1 MANYSFLKD
10 AKVHLVSGTDQI
22 LLDISN
28 VSFSQTFT
36 ETSYPVKTL
45 HNQSMFEGSVI
56 NKANPANFELT
67 IPALLE
73 ADLRVLFDKL
83 LDYSSFDLYIT
94 TQQDIFRLETSVITN
109 GTFLIDRVR
118 PLSLTVSGEAS
129 KLSTVAALPYTT
141 VGRSSTRT
149 YNTSGLTILLDSV
162 HLDTDVATVS
172 VEVQN
177 EVSWNPWVSVHSG
190 VLGEISYPSTYTISK
205 RILSGNISRNLNTD
219 NSSSLN
225 TSSSNSTLNIKVG
238 QNILGTFYGFEFDIA
253 SCSYTNRLQTGGI
266 FKQSYDW
273 RMTQNPTS
281 LSDVI
286 TYTTL

>member
-1 MANYSFLKD
+1 MANYSFIKD
-10 AKVHLVSGTDQI
+10 AKVYLVSGTEQV

-205 RILSGNISRNLNTD
+205 RILSGNISRHLNTD

>member
-1 MANYSFLKD
+1 MANYSFIKD
-10 AKVHLVSGTDQI
+10 AKVYLVSGTDQV

-56 NKANPANFELT
+56 NKANPANFDLT

-94 TQQDIFRLETSVITN
+94 TQQDIFKLETSVITN

-141 VGRSSTRT
+141 IGRSVTRT

-205 RILSGNISRNLNTD
+205 RILSGNISRHLNTD

>member
-1 MANYSFLKD
+1 MANYSFIKD
-10 AKVHLVSGTDQI
+10 AKVYLVSGTEQV

-56 NKANPANFELT
+56 NKANPANFDLT

-141 VGRSSTRT
+141 IGRSVTRT

-205 RILSGNISRNLNTD
+205 RILSGNISRHLNTD

>member
-205 RILSGNISRNLNTD
+205 RILSGNISRHLNTD

>member
-1 MANYSFLKD
+1 MANYSFIKD
-10 AKVHLVSGTDQI
+10 AKVYLVSGTDQV

-56 NKANPANFELT
+56 NKANPANFDLT

-94 TQQDIFRLETSVITN
+94 TQQDIFKLETSVITN

-141 VGRSSTRT
+141 VGRSVTRT

-205 RILSGNISRNLNTD
+205 RILSGNISRHLNTD

>member
-1 MANYSFLKD
+1 MANYSFIKD
-10 AKVHLVSGTDQI
+10 AKVYLVSGTEQV

-56 NKANPANFELT
+56 NKANPANFDLT

-205 RILSGNISRNLNTD
+205 RILSGNISRHLNTD

>member
-1 MANYSFLKD
+1 MANYSFIKD
-10 AKVHLVSGTDQI
+10 AKVYLVSGTEQV

-73 ADLRVLFDKL
+73 ADLRALFDKL

-141 VGRSSTRT
+141 IGRSVTRT

-205 RILSGNISRNLNTD
+205 RILSGNISRHLNTD

>member
-73 ADLRVLFDKL
+73 SDLRVLFDKL

-94 TQQDIFRLETSVITN
+94 TQQDIFKLETSVITN

-129 KLSTVAALPYTT
+129 KLSTVATLPYTT
-141 VGRSSTRT
+141 IGRSVTRT

>member
-1 MANYSFLKD
+1 MANYSFIKD
-10 AKVHLVSGTDQI
+10 AKVYLVSGTDQV

-56 NKANPANFELT
+56 NKANPANFDLT

-94 TQQDIFRLETSVITN
+94 TQQDIFKLETSVITN

-141 VGRSSTRT
+141 VGRSVTRT

-190 VLGEISYPSTYTISK
+190 VLGEISYPSTYTIRK
-205 RILSGNISRNLNTD
+205 RILSGNISRHLNTD

>member
-94 TQQDIFRLETSVITN
+94 TQQDIFKLETSVITN

-141 VGRSSTRT
+141 VGRSVTRT

-190 VLGEISYPSTYTISK
+190 VLGEISYPSTYTIRK
-205 RILSGNISRNLNTD
+205 RILSGNISRHLNTD

>member
-1 MANYSFLKD
+1 MASYSFLKD
-10 AKVHLVSGTDQI
+10 AKVYLVYGTDQI

-56 NKANPANFELT
+56 NKANPANFDLT

-73 ADLRVLFDKL
+73 NDLRVLFDRL
-83 LDYSSFDLYIT
+83 LDYSSFDLYIV

-109 GTFLIDRVR
+109 GTFLIDRLR
-118 PLSLTVSGEAS
+118 PLILTVSGESS
-129 KLSTVAALPYTT
+129 KLSTVVALPYTT
-141 VGRSSTRT
+141 IGRSSTRT

-162 HLDTDVATVS
+162 QLDTDVATVS

-177 EVSWNPWVSVHSG
+177 DVSWNPWLSVHSG
-190 VLGEISYPSTYTISK
+190 VLEGISYPSTYTISK
-205 RILSGNISRNLNTD
+205 RILSGNINRHLNSD

-225 TSSSNSTLNIKVG
+225 TSSSSSTLNIKVG
-238 QNILGTFYGFEFDIA
+238 QSILGTFYGFEFDIA

>member
-73 ADLRVLFDKL
+73 SDLRVLFDKL

-94 TQQDIFRLETSVITN
+94 TQQDIFKLETSVITN

-141 VGRSSTRT
+141 IGRSVTRT

-205 RILSGNISRNLNTD
+205 RILSGNISRHLNTD

>member
-129 KLSTVAALPYTT
+129 KLSTVATLPYTT
-141 VGRSSTRT
+141 IGRSVTRT

-205 RILSGNISRNLNTD
+205 RILSGNISRHLNTD

>member
-1 MANYSFLKD
+1 MANYSFIKD
-10 AKVHLVSGTDQI
+10 AKVYLVSGTEQV

-56 NKANPANFELT
+56 NKANPANFDLT

-94 TQQDIFRLETSVITN
+94 TQQDIFKLETSVITN

-141 VGRSSTRT
+141 IGRSVTRT

-205 RILSGNISRNLNTD
+205 RILSGNISRHLNTD

>member
-73 ADLRVLFDKL
+73 SDLRVLFDKL

-94 TQQDIFRLETSVITN
+94 TQQDIFKLETSVITN

-141 VGRSSTRT
+141 IGRSVTRT

-190 VLGEISYPSTYTISK
+190 VLGGISYPSTYTISK
-205 RILSGNISRNLNTD
+205 RILSGNISRHLNTD

>member
-83 LDYSSFDLYIT
+83 LDYSSFDLYVT
-94 TQQDIFRLETSVITN
+94 TQQDIFKLETSVITN

-190 VLGEISYPSTYTISK
+190 VLEEISYPSTYTISK
-205 RILSGNISRNLNTD
+205 RILSGNISRHLNTD

>member
-1 MANYSFLKD
+1 MANYSFIKD
-10 AKVHLVSGTDQI
+10 AKVYLVSGTDQV

-94 TQQDIFRLETSVITN
+94 TQQDIFKLETSVITN

-141 VGRSSTRT
+141 IGRSVTRT

-205 RILSGNISRNLNTD
+205 RILSGNISRHLNTD

>member
-190 VLGEISYPSTYTISK
+190 VLEEISYPSTYTISK
-205 RILSGNISRNLNTD
+205 RILSGNISRHLNTD

>member
-94 TQQDIFRLETSVITN
+94 TQQDIFKLETSVITN

-141 VGRSSTRT
+141 IGRSVTRT

-205 RILSGNISRNLNTD
+205 RILSGNISRHLNTD